1 MRTTVSREARIKN
14 AYKPFLDT
22 VLIYQEAVSFLI
34 DVAETHYDEIKELP
48 SQEAMTTIER
58 LVHGT
63 SRRKAAYP
71 SFDMRFPKL
80 PSYLRRSAI
89 FDAAAVVTLYR
100 KNLSDWEA
108 SDKSRKRPKLNRNRN
123 AMPAFYRGNMFIPD
137 DEDGTY
143 KARLKLWKDNDW
155 KWHEFEL
162 SQSDI
167 LNIEKEFCL
176 SDAAC
181 PVLKKHGRRF
191 SLSFA
196 FETEQRLPETKEE
209 YSICAVDIGVN
220 NAAVCSIIRSDGTVT
235 RRRFIS
241 FPGEEDR
248 LERIINERRKAHSA
262 SKCRP
267 HRLDRFLGNHNEN
280 LSRMTAAAIAEYA
293 SSEGASVI
301 VMEHLN
307 RGGKTKGPKKERL
320 HLWRK
325 RDVIKRTEAIAHM
338 HGMRFSTVYASGTS
352 RYAFDGSGAVTR
364 DKDNMSLC
372 TFKTGKRY
380 NADLSASYNIG
391 GRYLIRELL
400 KSCPETEASEARV
413 KVPEL
418 SARATCT
425 LSTYISLLAVTAS
438 ARAEGRPGGGRAVP
452 AT

>member
-1 MRTTVSREARIKN
+1 MRITVSREIRIKD

-22 VLIYQEAVSFLI
+22 VSIYQEAVSFLI
-34 DVAETHYDEIKELP
+34 DAANEHYEDIKELP
-48 SQEAMTTIER
+48 SQKAMTAIER

-89 FDAAAVVTLYR
+89 FDAVAAVALCR

-108 SDKSRKRPKLNRNRN
+108 SDRSKKKPRLKRNRN
-123 AMPAFYRGNMFIPD
+123 AMPAFYRGNMFFLD
-137 DEDGTY
+137 GENGTY

-155 KWHEFEL
+155 KWHVFEL
-162 SQSDI
+162 SLADV
-167 LNIEKEFCL
+167 LNIGKDFSL

-181 PVLKKHGRRF
+181 PVLRKHGRRF

-196 FETEQRLPETKEE
+196 SETESKLPEKKRE
-209 YSICAVDIGVN
+209 YCICAVDIGVS

-235 RRRFIS
+235 GRKFIS

-262 SKCRP
+262 SKCRT
-267 HRLDRFLGNHNEN
+267 HRLDRFLVNHNESI
-280 LSRMTAAAIAEYA
+280 SRMTAAAIAEYA

-307 RGGKTKGPKKERL
+307 PGGKAKGSKKERL

-325 RDVIKRTEAIAHM
+325 RDVIKRTEALAHKRV
-338 HGMRFSTVYASGTS
+338 MRFSTVYAPGTS

-364 DKDNMSLC
+364 DKDNISLC
-372 TFKTGKRY
+372 TFTTGKRY
-380 NADLSASYNIG
+380 NADLSASY
-391 GRYLIRELL
+391 RYLIRELL
-400 KSCPETEASEARV
+400 KSCPETEASEEKA
-413 KVPEL
+413 KVPGL

-425 LSTYISLLAVTAS
+425 LSTYISLLAVMA
-438 ARAEGRPGGGRAVP
+438 AA
-452 AT
+452 